1 MNRVPLPTMMPMKK
15 LMTEGKEL
23 EKSQGKGVTAELLPM
38 LCYLFLMHLLLL
50 RHIGH
55 MCLIVLCFT
64 LLTEKRITSLFVLMI
79 LSLIGAEFIIIFQK
93 YSCMIF

>member
-1 MNRVPLPTMMPMKK
+1 MNRVPLPTMILMKK

-38 LCYLFLMHLLLL
+38 LCCLFKMHLLLL

-64 LLTEKRITSLFVLMI
+64 LLAEKTITSLFVLMT
-79 LSLIGAEFIIIFQK
+79 LSLIGAEFIITFQK
-93 YSCMIF
+93 YGCMIF